1 MMVAALVIIGAT
13 ACTETEESLDKGNN
27 NVEEAGVSFYA
38 TFGDADTRAY
48 IDDSDGDNRWT
59 TVWEEGDLLDV
70 TNTADYSSYTFV
82 CTDAAT
88 GKFTCEDSAAAT
100 LIGQTVLISSDN
112 DKHPRD
118 SRLGKKALSVW
129 TTGVEFTQD
138 ATIQLS
144 SDTSFF
150 RYTYE
155 GEGDVTLKLELQSDS
170 GADVKSFSFFDNE
183 TEGLTYANEITFSG
197 IKGENFVPFWC
208 GIVSPE
214 QGVNA
219 TLSYAIDG
227 VIVKQTTI
235 NSICSGKVYNLGTL
249 TDPEPAA
256 KIYLVPNDGWKAD
269 GAWFSAHFFNS
280 VDGFA
285 DVKMTDDNGD
295 GIYECSVPADMEMVL
310 FCRMNPAYTE
320 FAWNE
325 EGATDENLHVWDQ
338 TADETIGVEPDNYYY
353 ILDWAT
359 GIWGNKDGYELPVRT
374 LGIIGLGGNWD
385 VDTDMTLE
393 GDYYTLKSVA
403 VTATD
408 SFKVRANDAWT
419 ENYGIASSA
428 TVDAV
433 AIEKDTMYSLV
444 QDGKNMQLAAGTYD
458 FYFNDTTK
466 EFYAMTPG
474 TTPEVEPI
482 VWSLAGSFNSWG
494 DTLMAETETAN
505 LYVAKGVELKSGDE
519 IKVKDSK
526 TWDTSYG
533 GGINNL
539 EANKWMKA
547 YFNGSNVVVAKSG
560 AYDVYFEYAEGA
572 EYSKLYLIEAEGD
585 YTTATEQTANGTL
598 VPDGGEEPEQPEVT
612 PGEASEWG
620 VVGTF
625 QGWDVAAPLNMVTD
639 VDGWVVL
646 RGLEL
651 YKDDEIKIVK
661 GTSWD
666 GNYGLDAAAD
676 LDVDVEHALKQGG
689 QSNIGCAKNG
699 KFDIY
704 FNANTAKFK
713 YVCVEEYTDLTVNIT
728 IDNKANWSPL
738 RLMLKHGDTLL
749 TAAEG
754 DEVTGTTY
762 TISGDY
768 IGATLTYQFFTDGKQ
783 SEAASLT
790 VTKSGATITLE
801 ETIVKL
807 TVQLNTANSKQWWG
821 TTMKIH
827 VWGTGT
833 SFDTSWPGNAMT
845 YDGNYTWH
853 VIVPSE
859 LVGKSIN
866 YLVHNG
872 NGWQSKDSMVTIKAE
887 GVTVTGSSIG
897 IN

>member
-1 MMVAALVIIGAT
+1 MKNLWKMMVAALVIIGAT
-13 ACTETEESLDKGNN
+13 ACTESEEGVDKKQ
-27 NVEEAGVSFYA
+27 EQSAGVSFYA
-38 TFGDADTRAY
+38 TIGDDTTRAY
-48 IDDSDGDNRWT
+48 IDNSDGDKTWS
-59 TVWEEGDLLDV
+59 TVWEEGDTLVVRDDTYV
-70 TNTADYSSYTFV
+70 YYTFV

-88 GKFTCEDSAAAT
+88 GKFTCSDSGAVT
-100 LIGQTVLISSDN
+100 LVGKEVTIRNDY
-112 DKHPRD
+112 DKHKRD

-129 TTGVEFTQD
+129 TTGVEFTPD

-144 SDTSFF
+144 SETSFF

-155 GEGDVTLKLELQSDS
+155 GEGDVTLKLTL
-170 GADVKSFSFFDNE
+170 KSQMGDDIKAFEDN
-183 TEGLTYANEITFSG
+183 GNSVDEITFSG

-235 NSICSGKVYNLGTL
+235 KNISAGKVYNLGTL
-249 TDPEPAA
+249 AMPYEVSATWGIAGAFNGWAVGTPEPM
-256 KIYLVPNDGWKAD
+256 YEVGDMLVAYNLTKLNEGFKFVQNKSWD
-269 GAWFSAHFFNS
+269 GAKGSKTQ
-280 VDGFA
+280 A
-285 DVKMTDDNGD
+285 DEVGKWLYSG
-295 GIYECSVPADMEMVL
+295 
-310 FCRMNPAYTE
+310 
-320 FAWNE
+320 
-325 EGATDENLHVWDQ
+325 ENDIK
-338 TADETIGVEPDNYYY
+338 TADAAAYDVYFAPARSMYCIVVAGSAVP
-353 ILDWAT
+353 
-359 GIWGNKDGYELPVRT
+359 EL
-374 LGIIGLGGNWD
+374 
-385 VDTDMTLE
+385 
-393 GDYYTLKSVA
+393 
-403 VTATD
+403 
-408 SFKVRANDAWT
+408 
-419 ENYGIASSA
+419 
-428 TVDAV
+428 
-433 AIEKDTMYSLV
+433 
-444 QDGKNMQLAAGTYD
+444 
-458 FYFNDTTK
+458 
-466 EFYAMTPG
+466 
-474 TTPEVEPI
+474 PEVEPI
-482 VWSLAGSFNSWG
+482 TWSLAGSFNNWG
-494 DTLMAETETAN
+494 DTLMTATETAN
-505 LYVAKGVELKSGDE
+505 LFVAKGVELKSGDE

-533 GGINNL
+533 GGITNL

-547 YFNGSNVVVAKSG
+547 YFNGANIVVAKSG
-560 AYDVYFEYAEGA
+560 SYDVYFEYAEGA
-572 EYSKLYLIEAEGD
+572 EYSKLYLVDAEGD
-585 YTTATEQTANGTL
+585 YTAAVEQTAHGTL
-598 VPDGGEEPEQPEVT
+598 VPDGGEDPDPDQPTVT

-666 GNYGLDAAAD
+666 GNYGLETAAD

-728 IDNKANWSPL
+728 IDNKANWNPL

-790 VTKSGATITLE
+790 VSKSGVTITLE

-821 TTMKIH
+821 NTMKIH
-827 VWGTGT
+827 VWSTGT
-833 SFDTSWPGNAMT
+833 SFDTSWPGRDMT

-872 NGWQSKDSMVTIKAE
+872 NGWQSKDSKVTIKAE